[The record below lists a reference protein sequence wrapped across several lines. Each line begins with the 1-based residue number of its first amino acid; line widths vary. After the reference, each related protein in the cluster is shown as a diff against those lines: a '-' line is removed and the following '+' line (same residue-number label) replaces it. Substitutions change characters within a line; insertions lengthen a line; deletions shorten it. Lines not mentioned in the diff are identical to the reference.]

1 MKSAPPLPEDQP
13 HTERGS
19 ALLMVV
25 WGIGAMAALGA
36 IMAADTHMDI
46 QEANAAKQSFLARTL
61 AESGLRL
68 GAREWE
74 TGNGQGLAGG
84 PFLCETDDGV
94 LRIEVR
100 PAEALINLNLASES
114 LLAGLF
120 EALGTDHEEAR
131 ALSEAV
137 IDYRDPDNRTRSGN
151 DENDLYESAGLTGPA
166 NRAFL
171 RPSELSSVAG
181 MPPDLA
187 IRALPHITTFSTTP
201 AVNLDAA
208 DSVVRNAVRR
218 SRGQPLLQRQS
229 FGDNDRYPSI
239 EFGQSATGT
248 RQISGRSIL
257 VRSVATTRSGYTA
270 VAEATIDQDKS
281 TGRYTRPQTFRW
293 STLSSDESPPQTG
306 TSNVRCY

>member
-1 MKSAPPLPEDQP
+1 MKSPPPLSEDQP

-61 AESGLRL
+61 AESGLRI

-74 TGNGQGLAGG
+74 AGNGPGLGG
-84 PFLCETDDGV
+84 SPFLCETDAGV

-120 EALGTDHEEAR
+120 EALGTEPEA
-131 ALSEAV
+131 AHILSEAV
-137 IDYRDPDNRTRSGN
+137 IDYRDPDNRTRTGD
-151 DENDLYESAGLTGPA
+151 DESDVYKSAGMTGPA

-181 MPPDLA
+181 MPADLA
-187 IRALPHITTFSTTP
+187 IRALPHITTFSTSP

-208 DSVVRNAVRR
+208 DSVVKNAVRR
-218 SRGQPLLQRQS
+218 SRGQPLLHPRTNEEEDFQTVGSSRAPTGEESMQ
-229 FGDNDRYPSI
+229 GVSI
-239 EFGQSATGT
+239 F
-248 RQISGRSIL
+248 I
-257 VRSVATTRSGYTA
+257 RSVSTTRSGYTA
-270 VAEATIDQDKS
+270 VAEATIERDAS

-293 STLSSDESPPQTG
+293 STLSPDENPPQTG
-306 TSNVRCY
+306 TSNVKCY